1 MKTKFILSLFL
12 LTSCI
17 FSSYASGP
25 HSEVL
30 SSKFESLDS
39 EEHVETKYYI
49 HQENLYIQHNEI
61 IVLLDDD
68 YISLTKIRVDENGL
82 YFIKEDVEAACWN
95 GHYTT
100 CSRCGGCSII
110 WCPGRCKCFG

>member
-49 HQENLYIQHNEI
+49 HQENLEI
-61 IVLLDDD
+61 FSNVVFRILKRTL
-68 YISLTKIRVDENGL
+68 I
-82 YFIKEDVEAACWN
+82 
-95 GHYTT
+95 
-100 CSRCGGCSII
+100 
-110 WCPGRCKCFG
+110 

>member
-49 HQENLYIQHNEI
+49 HQENL
-61 IVLLDDD
+61 
-68 YISLTKIRVDENGL
+68 
-82 YFIKEDVEAACWN
+82 
-95 GHYTT
+95 
-100 CSRCGGCSII
+100 
-110 WCPGRCKCFG
+110 